1 MKTSTVK
8 KRRIASAL
16 ALVSAGIF
24 GLAGSVHAQ
33 YGDIGPGQ
41 AEPPMKSGTQTG
53 NQQREVGEKGILKEG
68 FDQGQVE
75 QRKRNERNKDP
86 RSPSPD
92 SHVQDPPRDKDG
104 NIIRDPSQVQGGPM
118 GPN

>member
-1 MKTSTVK
+1 MKSSSVK
-8 KRRIASAL
+8 NRAMASAL
-16 ALVSAGIF
+16 ALAGAGIF
-24 GLAGSVHAQ
+24 SLAGLAHAQ

-41 AEPPMKSGTQTG
+41 AEPPAKSGAQSG
-53 NQQREVGEKGILKEG
+53 GVAGKGILEEG
-68 FDQGQVE
+68 LDQGQVE

-92 SHVQDPPRDKDG
+92 SHVQDPPRDKEG
-104 NIIRDPSQVQGGPM
+104 NIIRDPEKLQGGPL

>member
-8 KRRIASAL
+8 KRPIASTL

-24 GLAGSVHAQ
+24 GLAGFAQAQ

-41 AEPPMKSGTQTG
+41 AEPAVKSGAQTG
-53 NQQREVGEKGILKEG
+53 DQREVGEKGILKEG

-104 NIIRDPSQVQGGPM
+104 NIIRDPERLQGGPM